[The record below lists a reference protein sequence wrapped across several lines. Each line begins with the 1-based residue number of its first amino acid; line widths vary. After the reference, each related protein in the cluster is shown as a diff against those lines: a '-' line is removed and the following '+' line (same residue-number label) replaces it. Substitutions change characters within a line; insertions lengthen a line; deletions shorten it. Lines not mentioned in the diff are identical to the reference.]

1 MTEPYHP
8 REDTFLTI
16 DCVAKASHVQVA
28 AEVGCGTGEVLKA
41 LAEKSDDIIGIDID
55 PEALK
60 IAADSLTN
68 LKPRLNLL
76 NASLLPLRPHSL
88 DMVVAN
94 PPYLPD
100 EPGLHDPSIH
110 GGPRG
115 VELAEQIV
123 EHSSKALRK
132 QGILVLTASSLSA
145 VDDLLSKA
153 SLKGFKLLH
162 KLVLKSFFET
172 VFCFIFTLSDAQR

>member
-1 MTEPYHP
+1 MTEPYTP

-16 DCVAKASHVQVA
+16 DCVAKTSHVEMV

-55 PEALK
+55 PEALR
-60 IAADSLTN
+60 IAAEKLKD
-68 LKPRLNLL
+68 LKPRLHLL
-76 NASLLPLRPHSL
+76 NASLLPLRPRSL

-100 EPGLHDPSIH
+100 EPGFHDPTIH

-115 VELAEQIV
+115 VELAEQIM
-123 EHSSKALRK
+123 EHSSRALRN
-132 QGILVLTASSLSA
+132 QAILVLTASSLSD

-153 SLKGFKLLH
+153 SRKGFRPLH

-172 VFCFIFTLSDAQR
+172 VFCFIFTLSSGQR